1 MENQSRLQT
10 INQNYDNPVNE
21 LNLRDYFVILRIH
34 LKKIIIL
41 TLIGLG
47 YTTYNT
53 YTIPPQYQATATVM
67 IREKPGANKI
77 MDFGGERSK
86 NRMVNEIQLIRS
98 RALAKEVVH
107 ELWNSNRRN
116 NLHVFGTRVY
126 YPRGQ
131 RPRRVLKELLSFG
144 LYDESS
150 FTVAEYKEPYTEAIG
165 ERFAGSILGGL
176 SVNIRRNTDI
186 LEITF
191 TSVNA
196 DEASRIANSIAR
208 NYVRLNK
215 IWNSE
220 EAIQS
225 VEFLK
230 SLAVM
235 QEEKLNN
242 AELKIKNFK
251 IKNNMYS
258 LDGSASSVTTQLGSM
273 ETDLYNTLAEI
284 NIRKEKIDIL
294 NSRLSQEDKN
304 LADQLLNNINAQLA
318 SLRFEIGNLES
329 QLMQNTTLYG
339 EDHGAVKELKIRIDV
354 LKNQVNKKVNV
365 LVAKGVT
372 VQDPLQARQNIIA
385 ELLALDSEIMGLG
398 LKMAETKKLQKIY
411 IGKLNDLPQKQL
423 ELAGLQRGNKVL
435 NQNYS
440 YIRKKLEEAKLNVAI
455 QVGNAQLVD
464 SAQKPR
470 GPSSPDH
477 RRNIL
482 MGLAFGLG
490 AGVFLA
496 LIIEFLD
503 NTLKTIDDIEKYNLS
518 ILGIIPS
525 IGDPVKKR
533 RRWFF
538 RKTRFSSASGSRGL
552 RRRLITRE
560 DPKSPVS
567 EAYRSLRTSMLYS
580 TATNNM
586 KSILVSSAGPGEGK
600 TTTVANLAI
609 TYANLGKKTL
619 LVDTDLRRPVV
630 HKVFDLDREPGV
642 TTYLSSATDDYNS
655 LIKSCEIENLSIITS
670 GIIPP
675 NPSELLGSERMTTL
689 VKNLEKD
696 WDMVLFD
703 SPPMIAVTD
712 ATMITKEIDQVVLIV
727 KVGQT
732 DKKAFHHTINNL
744 RNINAPLGGIIMNA
758 VTSKSS
764 YGSYYYYYYYQYYNY
779 YGSEK
784 ESDDYE

>member
-1 MENQSRLQT
+1 MSP
-10 INQNYDNPVNE
+10 Y
-21 LNLRDYFVILRIH
+21 
-34 LKKIIIL
+34 KK
-41 TLIGLG
+41 
-47 YTTYNT
+47 
-53 YTIPPQYQATATVM
+53 
-67 IREKPGANKI
+67 
-77 MDFGGERSK
+77 
-86 NRMVNEIQLIRS
+86 
-98 RALAKEVVH
+98 
-107 ELWNSNRRN
+107 
-116 NLHVFGTRVY
+116 
-126 YPRGQ
+126 
-131 RPRRVLKELLSFG
+131 
-144 LYDESS
+144 
-150 FTVAEYKEPYTEAIG
+150 
-165 ERFAGSILGGL
+165 
-176 SVNIRRNTDI
+176 
-186 LEITF
+186 
-191 TSVNA
+191 
-196 DEASRIANSIAR
+196 
-208 NYVRLNK
+208 
-215 IWNSE
+215 
-220 EAIQS
+220 
-225 VEFLK
+225 
-230 SLAVM
+230 
-235 QEEKLNN
+235 
-242 AELKIKNFK
+242 
-251 IKNNMYS
+251 
-258 LDGSASSVTTQLGSM
+258 
-273 ETDLYNTLAEI
+273 
-284 NIRKEKIDIL
+284 KIDIL
-294 NSRLSQEDKN
+294 NSRLSQEEKN
-304 LADQLLNNINAQLA
+304 LADQLLNNINAQLV

-354 LKNQVNKKVNV
+354 LKDQLNKKVNV

-372 VQDPLQARQNIIA
+372 VQDPLQARQDIIA
-385 ELLALDSEIMGLG
+385 ELLALDSEIMGLE

-423 ELAGLQRGNKVL
+423 ELAGLQRGNDVL

-440 YIRKKLEEAKLNVAI
+440 YIREKLEEAKLNVAI
-455 QVGNAQLVD
+455 QVGNAQFVD

-580 TATNNM
+580 TAANNM

-764 YGSYYYYYYYQYYNY
+764 YGSYYYYYYYQYYHY